1 MLIAGETSDVTCS
14 IQVSSL
20 PPNISEELIADFF
33 ENSKRSGGG
42 DVEYVAYDE
51 TNKTAIITF
60 QNPTGYFQYFV
71 LILIMIQSQF
81 TTSFRNTRRFT
92 SMLG

>member
-20 PPNISEELIADFF
+20 PSNISEELIADFF

-51 TNKTAIITF
+51 TNKSAIITF

>member
-20 PPNISEELIADFF
+20 PSNISEELIADFF